1 LIVFVF
7 LSTVDLSL
15 VSGCKNNNYL
25 SLVLLGTL
33 NQDMAFKEM
42 TLFPIQSRK
51 QGHQAMEINSD
62 TQRVRE
68 KRAWI

>member
-1 LIVFVF
+1 
-7 LSTVDLSL
+7 
-15 VSGCKNNNYL
+15 
-25 SLVLLGTL
+25 
-33 NQDMAFKEM
+33 MAFKEM

-68 KRAWI
+68 KRVWI